1 MVGAGV
7 GDDAVPDDGGVV
19 GIAGASPFGCYV
31 YKKLLRVP
39 CEEGREVCLQREAD
53 DGILFLFRRVVVGS
67 ALDTVDFGKMNELNG
82 PMYNRYSSASITHT
96 LECCPS

>member
-19 GIAGASPFGCYV
+19 GVAGAGPVCGYV

-39 CEEGREVCLQREAD
+39 CEEGGEVGLEREAD
-53 DGILFLFRRVVVGS
+53 DGILFLFRRVVMGS
-67 ALDTVDFGKMNELNG
+67 ALDTVD
-82 PMYNRYSSASITHT
+82 
-96 LECCPS
+96 LER